1 MYDAPAEGGSM
12 YDAPAEGSSMYDAP
26 AEGGS
31 MYDAPAGGSMY
42 DAPAPAGPEKRVDPS
57 DGEAYTEEEFL
68 EAYGGLDEWNEAT
81 PVAPEPAAS
90 MYDAPAPSAEPTG
103 FNFGDAAAPAEDAP
117 SGFNLGGSAPA
128 EEPAPALVGP
138 EPTLAPPPSTGNF
151 DSDMATIKSRIS
163 ELVASQV
170 EALKQSA
177 TLRTQVDTL
186 KHEIEETKK
195 QVDDAGAAEE
205 YEKADEL
212 QAAVEAKE
220 GELKQAQA
228 QLVAYTERYTKAEQA
243 KEEMM
248 LKQVALRQETLATLQ
263 SHRSQQEATC
273 ADFVGSNGPKLQGEE
288 SDCFEKSDAIDAAK
302 KSVVDDTAKAQADF
316 DAVEQQVASSVAGP
330 TAEKKSEDERLASLN
345 AKVEDLTR
353 QLAAATAE
361 RDESQA
367 KLNGIVAVIDQER
380 ANYNDKYAAI
390 DAEKARIAQVDK
402 QADEDRAVVES
413 RQAALEQAWA
423 QAEESRTKIVEA
435 IQNIASQE
443 DDHLDAVDL
452 IEHTV
457 KLDKEMAA
465 KQAGR
470 EAALS
475 APEAELLKLKAD
487 LEEFNLANASYT
499 AEMAGLE
506 GQIGALQAALDTIG
520 QKIPSLEGEQKAAAA
535 ARNFKEA
542 GRLKKLI
549 TEAQGDQETKKAELE
564 TQKAAKAAKE
574 AENSEAAAQLVALEG
589 AVAAQEKKIGST
601 QFDGL
606 VQSISEAQGRLTAV
620 KTADPD
626 ASDCGLLEAKL
637 ELFTGQAQALTT
649 KYSLGPVERPA
660 VAPAS
665 IETRERIV
673 ASTPE
678 LPKPKPA
685 MTEDEA
691 LECLRTFSAK
701 VAAIE
706 AELEAK
712 QAAEDYDACDALAQQ
727 QEELE
732 AAHATA
738 QTIIPMTM
746 AEATQI
752 AGSFAA
758 ESTRLQESIAEKMEA
773 EDYDACDALQ
783 AELDALSAK
792 HEIAQKLAGGAP
804 PVSAAVSEGVPP
816 AAAAAPAPAADS
828 GMLGGFDFSAPAP
841 AADAAAPLGGFDFGS
856 SAVPNGDAP
865 PAAAAAASDVFGK
878 EEATALL
885 AKLAELEEELAQK
898 MQAEDYDRCEE
909 INAEVEKLS
918 ERKDEAIALT
928 ADDE

>member
-1 MYDAPAEGGSM
+1 MEAAAAPTESHGRPIEKHRVTSDEEFFHLVFSNKTENDERALEIRSELIRRAGLSIWQQTTNIPKDSDNWFNEWYPSASKAIKIPCYLTVNYLKSPYCMKEFGIALAKGKLLAIAIDPLSEIVKVDPSEFPHASNALAYLEGGGQVIFDDAEDTVAEILKFTPDVERMPAVAPVAPPAPKSPSPAPSSPGPANAWPAELAELMSIPAFVACLAELDVHSM
-12 YDAPAEGSSMYDAP
+12 VDFADCIDVDEGHDEQLRAVLEALPSKPRKNKVLRNRVLASLADLMQRLSIFIEYDSEEKASLSRVDCLRIPVEKMQAK
-26 AEGGS
+26 
-31 MYDAPAGGSMY
+31 AGGSVGEHFDKI
-42 DAPAPAGPEKRVDPS
+42 DADK
-57 DGEAYTEEEFL
+57 DG
-68 EAYGGLDEWNEAT
+68 
-81 PVAPEPAAS
+81 
-90 MYDAPAPSAEPTG
+90 
-103 FNFGDAAAPAEDAP
+103 
-117 SGFNLGGSAPA
+117 
-128 EEPAPALVGP
+128 
-138 EPTLAPPPSTGNF
+138 
-151 DSDMATIKSRIS
+151 RI
-163 ELVASQV
+163 
-170 EALKQSA
+170 
-177 TLRTQVDTL
+177 TF
-186 KHEIEETKK
+186 
-195 QVDDAGAAEE
+195 
-205 YEKADEL
+205 
-212 QAAVEAKE
+212 
-220 GELKQAQA
+220 
-228 QLVAYTERYTKAEQA
+228 
-243 KEEMM
+243 EEM
-248 LKQVALRQETLATLQ
+248 
-263 SHRSQQEATC
+263 
-273 ADFVGSNGPKLQGEE
+273 F
-288 SDCFEKSDAIDAAK
+288 
-302 KSVVDDTAKAQADF
+302 
-316 DAVEQQVASSVAGP
+316 
-330 TAEKKSEDERLASLN
+330 
-345 AKVEDLTR
+345 
-353 QLAAATAE
+353 
-361 RDESQA
+361 
-367 KLNGIVAVIDQER
+367 
-380 ANYNDKYAAI
+380 
-390 DAEKARIAQVDK
+390 
-402 QADEDRAVVES
+402 
-413 RQAALEQAWA
+413 
-423 QAEESRTKIVEA
+423 
-435 IQNIASQE
+435 
-443 DDHLDAVDL
+443 
-452 IEHTV
+452 EHTEV
-457 KLDKEMAA
+457 TAGEGTPPA
-465 KQAGR
+465 QAGR

-865 PAAAAAASDVFGK
+865 PAAAAAAASDVFGK